1 MIYWSESQ
9 PASHN
14 ARMALLNEQLERAD
28 DEKIR
33 RMRQSEIK
41 TVEADYARRI
51 RDLDTALERAD
62 IIAEPVAYG
71 TLTIEEG

>member
-1 MIYWSESQ
+1 MIYWSESP

-14 ARMALLNEQLERAD
+14 ARIALLEEQRERAN
-28 DEKIR
+28 DERIR
-33 RMRQSEIK
+33 RLRQSEIK
-41 TVEADYARRI
+41 TAEADYARRI

-71 TLTIEEG
+71 ILNIGE

>member
-14 ARMALLNEQLERAD
+14 ARMALLDEQREWAD

-41 TVEADYARRI
+41 TAEADYARRI
-51 RDLDTALERAD
+51 RDLDTALARAD
-62 IIAEPVAYG
+62 ILAEPMAYRHFNY
-71 TLTIEEG
+71 